1 MADAQSEGN
10 TPAWHGGP
18 HPDRRMKLGVILPM
32 GEGDLDGRT
41 VRYSDLLALA
51 QAAEQAGLDSV
62 WLADHLL
69 ARMPDEPEQGVWE
82 VFTFLSALAVQTQH
96 ILLGPLVAC
105 TSFRAPGLLAKMAV
119 GLDELSGGRSILGLG
134 AGWHEPEYTAFGY
147 PFDHRAARFE
157 EALEIIVPLLREG
170 QIDFQGQYY
179 SARNGFLRPRGP
191 SLKGPPIWI
200 GAFKP
205 RMLHLAARHADGFN
219 TVWHEW
225 PAGAVPHL
233 DAFRQA
239 CADVGRD
246 PASAELTVGTFADL
260 LAPGEASKND
270 ARKDDEKH
278 IAGSA
283 EEVAE
288 ALAGFADIGTQHLIV
303 ILDPPDL
310 RGIERFARVVELLDR
325 QLR

>member
-1 MADAQSEGN
+1 M
-10 TPAWHGGP
+10 
-18 HPDRRMKLGVILPM
+18 RLGVILGT
-32 GEGDLDGRT
+32 GEGDLDGQT
-41 VRYSDLLALA
+41 VRYRDVLALT
-51 QAAEQAGLDSV
+51 QAAEQIGLDSL

-69 ARMPDEPEQGVWE
+69 ARMPNEPEQGVWD
-82 VFTFLSALAVQTQH
+82 VFTFLSALAVQTQK

-105 TSFRAPGLLAKMAV
+105 TSFRNPGLLAKIAV
-119 GLDELSGGRSILGLG
+119 GLDELSEGRFILGLG

-157 EALEIIVPLLREG
+157 EALQIIVPLLREG
-170 QIDFQGQYY
+170 KVDFQGQYY
-179 SARNGFLRPRGP
+179 SAPDCFLRPRGP
-191 SLKGPPIWI
+191 SPKGPPIWI
-200 GAFKP
+200 GAWKA
-205 RMLHLAARHADGFN
+205 RMLHLTARYADGFN

-225 PAGAVPHL
+225 PAGAVPQL

-239 CADVGRD
+239 CAEVGRD
-246 PASAELTVGTFADL
+246 PATAELTVGTFADL
-260 LAPGEASKND
+260 FAPGEASKNE
-270 ARKDDEKH
+270 ARIDDEKH

-310 RGIERFARVVELLDR
+310 RGIERFARVVELLDQR
-325 QLR
+325 LRSV